1 MDIWAISRVGAVE
14 AGSGVVMS
22 EWVEIGG
29 IAGLVVIAFLLVRV
43 IVVLQD
49 CCTELIAD
57 RERLLDIHDDS
68 RSRLAEVNGRLYEI
82 QNDIP
87 ANVRYLEDWFR
98 TEAVTKEDL
107 EPSTHL
113 LVYIRDRLETWDRF
127 IRQDRDT
134 P

>member
-1 MDIWAISRVGAVE
+1 
-14 AGSGVVMS
+14 MS

-29 IAGLVVIAFLLVRV
+29 IAGLVVVAFLLVRV

-49 CCTELIAD
+49 CCTELIAV
-57 RERLLDIHDDS
+57 RERLLDIHDES
-68 RSRLAEVNGRLYEI
+68 RSQLAEVNGRLYEI
-82 QNDIP
+82 QRDIP
-87 ANVRYLEDWFR
+87 DGFRYLEDWFR
-98 TEAVTKEDL
+98 KEAVTKEDL

>member
-1 MDIWAISRVGAVE
+1 
-14 AGSGVVMS
+14 MS

-49 CCTELIAD
+49 CCTELIAV

-134 P
+134 HE